1 MNPHYEH
8 SIVKGNNFQRQSLY
22 VLIAFEMVV
31 LVHKLDSAAF

>member
-8 SIVKGNNFQRQSLY
+8 SIVKGNNFQTQSLY